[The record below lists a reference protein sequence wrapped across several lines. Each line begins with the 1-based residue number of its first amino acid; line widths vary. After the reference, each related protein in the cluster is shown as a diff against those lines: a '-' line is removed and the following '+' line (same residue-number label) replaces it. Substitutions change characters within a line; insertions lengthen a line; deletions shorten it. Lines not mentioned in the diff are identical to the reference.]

1 MRSGTQASSRSS
13 DHARQERH
21 LASKRSR
28 LQPCGAQ
35 RARAKCGPSA
45 EQASALYRGAEPA
58 AHESAERWGGQI
70 TALTRKTL
78 MLTFGLRRWSRWSRC
93 GRSAARPA
101 AGSGGRSERQ
111 SRAQRALLSRTAH
124 GHSSLFDGARVLSAA
139 GPRRPLIGG
148 RACEAARA
156 RVRRMQR
163 HGRIAFCFHS
173 VVYVRCRTMYAW
185 RMPTKRIIC
194 AHLMCL

>member
-1 MRSGTQASSRSS
+1 MVRAMPCAAPFASRSPLLLLRMLERTSHGAHRRCSRARSERGYVCPCAQDASSTC
-13 DHARQERH
+13 
-21 LASKRSR
+21 
-28 LQPCGAQ
+28 P
-35 RARAKCGPSA
+35 
-45 EQASALYRGAEPA
+45 
-58 AHESAERWGGQI
+58 
-70 TALTRKTL
+70 
-78 MLTFGLRRWSRWSRC
+78 RC

-101 AGSGGRSERQ
+101 AASGGRSERQ
-111 SRAQRALLSRTAH
+111 SRAQRTPLSRTAH
-124 GHSSLFDGARVLSAA
+124 GHSSLFDGARVLLAA